1 MARPETPRT
10 GPRPLPLHLGMAL
23 GAWLSSLAALPP
35 ARSGSLGWRHADRAQ
50 AVALQAALA
59 NADPEALAR
68 ALGAEAAGRIG
79 RFLAGIDA
87 YRAHPYRR
95 RLADPPVLW
104 QAGATRVLAFG
115 GPASGAPVLLV
126 PSLINRAYILD
137 LSQRRS
143 FARYLRERGLRPYLL
158 DWGAPGADERGF
170 GLDDYILGRLAPAL
184 GAVRRDAGRPAAL
197 AGYCMGGT
205 MALPLAAL
213 GDGGDGGDV
222 AALVLL
228 ATPWDFHADERVQA
242 GLVAAHTPALAA
254 LSEALGALPADALQ
268 AMFAALDPLLAAR
281 KFSAFAELPP
291 ASAAARNFVAL
302 EDWLN
307 DAVPLTGP
315 VARACLEDWYGANA
329 PARGTW
335 RVGGEAVRPAHVR
348 GPALNVVPARDRI
361 VPPASA
367 EALSAALPAVETWR
381 PPLGHIGM
389 MASPRAKRL
398 LWRRLAD
405 WIAAHAAAPGDHGSA

>member
-1 MARPETPRT
+1 MPARTQAPPPRL

-23 GAWLSSLAALPP
+23 SGWLSSLAALRLS
-35 ARSGSLGWRHADRAQ
+35 RSGSLNWRRADQAQ
-50 AVALQAALA
+50 AMALQEALA
-59 NADPEALAR
+59 RADPEALAR

-79 RFLAGIDA
+79 TFLAGIEG

-95 RLADPPVLW
+95 RLEDPPVLW
-104 QAGATRVLAFG
+104 QAGTTRVLAFG
-115 GPASGAPVLLV
+115 GDTVGAPVLLV

-137 LSQRRS
+137 LRAERS
-143 FARYLRERGLRPYLL
+143 FARYLRDRGLRPYLL
-158 DWGAPGADERGF
+158 DWGAPGADEREF

-184 GAVRRDAGRPAAL
+184 EAVHRDAGRPVVL

-205 MALPLAAL
+205 LVLPLA
-213 GDGGDGGDV
+213 GREDV

-228 ATPWDFHADERVQA
+228 ATPWDFWADGRHQA
-242 GLVAAHTPALAA
+242 RLIAAHLPGLTALIEG
-254 LSEALGALPADALQ
+254 LEQLPPDALQ

-281 KFSAFAELPP
+281 KFSAFADLPP

-329 PARGTW
+329 PARGNW
-335 RVGGEAVRPAHVR
+335 RVGDEPVRPERVTC
-348 GPALNVVPARDRI
+348 PALNVVPARDRI

-367 EALSAALPAVETWR
+367 EALGEALPDVETWR

-398 LWRRLAD
+398 LWRKLAD
-405 WIAAHAAAPGDHGSA
+405 WIAAHSSA

>member
-1 MARPETPRT
+1 MPARTSTPPRL

-23 GAWLSSLAALPP
+23 SGWLSSLAALPLS
-35 ARSGSLGWRHADRAQ
+35 RSGSLSWRHADQTQ
-50 AVALQAALA
+50 ATALQEALA
-59 NADPEALAR
+59 QADPEALAR
-68 ALGAEAAGRIG
+68 ALGAETACRIG
-79 RFLAGIDA
+79 TFLAGIEG

-95 RLADPPVLW
+95 RLTEPPVLW
-104 QAGATRVLAFG
+104 QAGTTRMLAFG
-115 GPASGAPVLLV
+115 GDAGAPVMLV

-137 LSQRRS
+137 LTAQRS
-143 FARYLRERGLRPYLL
+143 FARYLRDRGLRPYLL
-158 DWGAPGADERGF
+158 DWGAPGGDEREF

-184 GAVRRDAGRPAAL
+184 EAVRRHAGRRTVL
-197 AGYCMGGT
+197 TGYCMGGT
-205 MALPLAAL
+205 MVLPLAARADL
-213 GDGGDGGDV
+213 

-228 ATPWDFHADERVQA
+228 ATPWDFWADGRHQA
-242 GLVAAHTPALAA
+242 RLIAAHLPGLTALIDG
-254 LSEALGALPADALQ
+254 LGQLPPDALQ

-281 KFSAFAELPP
+281 KFSAFAALPP

-315 VARACLEDWYGANA
+315 VASACLEDWYGANA
-329 PARGTW
+329 PARGVW
-335 RVGGEAVRPAHVR
+335 QVGGEPVRPERVTR
-348 GPALNVVPARDRI
+348 PALNVVPARDRI

-367 EALSAALPAVETWR
+367 EALGEVLPNVETWR

-398 LWRRLAD
+398 LWRKLAD
-405 WIAAHAAAPGDHGSA
+405 WIAAHANA

>member
-1 MARPETPRT
+1 MAAPATPRL

-23 GAWLSSLAALPP
+23 SGWLSSLAALPP
-35 ARSGSLGWRHADRAQ
+35 ARNGSLNWRHAAP
-50 AVALQAALA
+50 AEATALQADLA
-59 NADPEALAR
+59 RTDPEALAR
-68 ALGAEAAGRIG
+68 ALGVEAATRIG
-79 RFLAGIDA
+79 RFLAGIEG

-95 RLADPPVLW
+95 RLVDPPVLW
-104 QAGATRVLAFG
+104 QSGTTRVVAFG
-115 GPASGAPVLLV
+115 GEASGAPVLLV
-126 PSLINRAYILD
+126 PSLVNRAYILD
-137 LSQRRS
+137 LTAQRS

-158 DWGAPGADERGF
+158 DWGAPGAEEREF
-170 GLDDYILGRLAPAL
+170 GLDDYILGRLEPAL
-184 GAVRRDAGRPAAL
+184 EAVRKDAGQPLTL

-205 MALPLAAL
+205 MVLPLAARS
-213 GDGGDGGDV
+213 DV

-228 ATPWDFHADERVQA
+228 ATPWDFWADGRHQA
-242 GLVAAHTPALAA
+242 RLIAAHLPGLTALIEC
-254 LSEALGALPADALQ
+254 LEQLPLDALQ

-281 KFSAFAELPP
+281 KFSAFAALPP
-291 ASAAARNFVAL
+291 SSAAARNFVAL

-329 PARGTW
+329 PANGAW
-335 RVGGEAVRPAHVR
+335 RVGGQAVRPERVTC
-348 GPALNVVPARDRI
+348 PALNVIPARDRI

-367 EALSAALPAVETWR
+367 EALSTALPHVETWR

-398 LWRRLAD
+398 LWRRLAA
-405 WIAAHAAAPGDHGSA
+405 WIADHAAA

>member
-1 MARPETPRT
+1 
-10 GPRPLPLHLGMAL
+10 MAL
-23 GAWLSSLAALPP
+23 GGWLSSLAALPP
-35 ARSGSLGWRHADRAQ
+35 ARSGSLNWRSAIPAE
-50 AVALQAALA
+50 ATALQEALA
-59 NADPEALAR
+59 KAEPEALAR
-68 ALGAEAAGRIG
+68 ALGAEAATRIA
-79 RFLAGIDA
+79 RFLDGIKG

-104 QAGATRVLAFG
+104 QAGTTRVLAFG
-115 GPASGAPVLLV
+115 GEAAGAPVLLV

-137 LSQRRS
+137 LRPERS
-143 FARYLRERGLRPYLL
+143 FARYLRGRGLRPYLL
-158 DWGAPGADERGF
+158 DWGAPGAEERTF

-184 GAVRRDAGRPAAL
+184 EAVRRHAGRPVAL

-205 MALPLAAL
+205 MVLPLAARA
-213 GDGGDGGDV
+213 DV

-228 ATPWDFHADERVQA
+228 ATPWDFRADGGHQA
-242 GLVAAHTPALAA
+242 RMITAHRPGLTL
-254 LSEALGALPADALQ
+254 LNESLGHLPPDALQ

-281 KFSAFAELPP
+281 KFSAFAQLPP

-315 VARACLEDWYGANA
+315 VARACLEDWYGGNA
-329 PARGTW
+329 PARGLW
-335 RVGGEAVRPAHVR
+335 RVGGEAVRPER
-348 GPALNVVPARDRI
+348 ITCPALNVVPARDRI

-367 EALSAALPAVETWR
+367 EALSDALPHVETWR

-398 LWRRLAD
+398 LWRKLAA
-405 WIAAHAAAPGDHGSA
+405 WIAAHAAA

>member
-1 MARPETPRT
+1 MPARTPAPPPRL

-23 GAWLSSLAALPP
+23 SGWLSSLAALRLS
-35 ARSGSLGWRHADRAQ
+35 RSGSLNWRRADRAQ
-50 AVALQAALA
+50 ATALQEALA
-59 NADPEALAR
+59 EADPEALAR
-68 ALGAEAAGRIG
+68 ALGAEAATRIG
-79 RFLAGIDA
+79 AFLAGIEG

-104 QAGATRVLAFG
+104 QAGTTRVLDFG
-115 GPASGAPVLLV
+115 GDAAGAPVLLV

-137 LSQRRS
+137 LRAERS
-143 FARYLRERGLRPYLL
+143 FARYLRDRGLRPYLL
-158 DWGAPGADERGF
+158 DWGAPGADERDF

-184 GAVRRDAGRPAAL
+184 EAVHRDAGRPVAL

-205 MALPLAAL
+205 LVLPLA
-213 GDGGDGGDV
+213 GREDV

-228 ATPWDFHADERVQA
+228 ATPWDFWADGRHQA
-242 GLVAAHTPALAA
+242 RLIAAHLPGLTALIEG
-254 LSEALGALPADALQ
+254 LEQLPPDALQ

-281 KFSAFAELPP
+281 KFSAFAALPP
-291 ASAAARNFVAL
+291 TSAAARNFVAL

-315 VARACLEDWYGANA
+315 VARACLNDWYGANA
-329 PARGTW
+329 PARGNW
-335 RVGGEAVRPAHVR
+335 RVGDQPVRPERVTC
-348 GPALNVVPARDRI
+348 PALNVVPARDRI

-367 EALSAALPAVETWR
+367 EALGEALPDVETWR

-398 LWRRLAD
+398 LWRKLAD
-405 WIAAHAAAPGDHGSA
+405 WIAAHASA

>member
-1 MARPETPRT
+1 MPAQAAPPPRL

-23 GAWLSSLAALPP
+23 SGWLSSLAALPLS
-35 ARSGSLGWRHADRAQ
+35 RSGSLSWRHADRAQ
-50 AVALQAALA
+50 ASALQEALA
-59 NADPEALAR
+59 RAEPEALAR

-79 RFLAGIDA
+79 TFLAGIEG

-95 RLADPPVLW
+95 RLEDPPTLW
-104 QAGATRVLAFG
+104 QDGTTRVLAFG
-115 GPASGAPVLLV
+115 GDAVGAPVLLV

-137 LSQRRS
+137 LTAQRS
-143 FARYLRERGLRPYLL
+143 FARYLRERGLRPHLL
-158 DWGAPGADERGF
+158 DWGAPGADEREF

-184 GAVRRDAGRPAAL
+184 EAVRRDAGRPVVL

-205 MALPLAAL
+205 MVLPLAACE
-213 GDGGDGGDV
+213 DV

-228 ATPWDFHADERVQA
+228 ATPWDFWADDRQQARPIAAHLA
-242 GLVAAHTPALAA
+242 GLTALIDG
-254 LSEALGALPADALQ
+254 LGQLPPDALQ
-268 AMFAALDPLLAAR
+268 AMFAVLDPLLAAR
-281 KFSAFAELPP
+281 KFSAFAALPP

-315 VARACLEDWYGANA
+315 VARACLLDWYSVNA
-329 PARGTW
+329 PARGNW
-335 RVGGEAVRPAHVR
+335 RVGGEPVRPKRVTC
-348 GPALNVVPARDRI
+348 PALNVVPAHDRI

-367 EALSAALPAVETWR
+367 EALGEALPNVETWR

-389 MASPRAKRL
+389 MASARAKRL
-398 LWRRLAD
+398 LWRKLAD
-405 WIAAHAAAPGDHGSA
+405 WIAAHANA

>member
-1 MARPETPRT
+1 MAAETRPRL

-23 GAWLSSLAALPP
+23 GGWLSSLAALPP
-35 ARSGSLGWRHADRAQ
+35 ARSGSLTWRHAIPAE
-50 AVALQAALA
+50 AAALQEALA
-59 NADPEALAR
+59 KAEPEALAR
-68 ALGAEAAGRIG
+68 ALGAEAASRIA
-79 RFLAGIDA
+79 RFLDGIEG

-95 RLADPPVLW
+95 HLQDPPVLW
-104 QAGATRVLAFG
+104 QAGTTRVLAFG
-115 GPASGAPVLLV
+115 GESSGAAVLLV
-126 PSLINRAYILD
+126 PSLINRSYILD
-137 LSQRRS
+137 LTTRRS

-158 DWGAPGADERGF
+158 DWGAPGAEERAF

-184 GAVRRDAGRPAAL
+184 EAVRRHAGRPVAL

-205 MALPLAAL
+205 MVLPLAAHA
-213 GDGGDGGDV
+213 DV

-228 ATPWDFHADERVQA
+228 ATPWDFHADGRHQA
-242 GLVAAHTPALAA
+242 RLIAAHRPGLTALNE
-254 LSEALGALPADALQ
+254 SLGQLPPDALQ

-281 KFSAFAELPP
+281 KFTAFAQLPP

-307 DAVPLTGP
+307 DAVPLAGP

-329 PARGTW
+329 PATGNW
-335 RVGGEAVRPAHVR
+335 CVGGEAVRPERVTC
-348 GPALNVVPARDRI
+348 PALNVVPARDRI

-367 EALSAALPAVETWR
+367 EALSTALPDVETWR

-398 LWRRLAD
+398 LWRKLAA
-405 WIAAHAAAPGDHGSA
+405 WIAAHATA

>member
-1 MARPETPRT
+1 MAPPAPRQ
-10 GPRPLPLHLGMAL
+10 GPRPLPLHLGMAAS
-23 GAWLSSLAALPP
+23 GWLSSLAALPR
-35 ARSGSLGWRHADRAQ
+35 ARSGSLHWRHAAPERTK
-50 AVALQAALA
+50 ALEAALA
-59 NADPEALAR
+59 AADPEALAR

-79 RFLAGIDA
+79 RFLDGIRG

-104 QAGATRVLAFG
+104 QAGTTRVFCFG
-115 GPASGAPVLLV
+115 GEPAGAPVLLV

-137 LSQRRS
+137 LTARRS
-143 FARYLRERGLRPYLL
+143 FARSLRERGLRPYLV
-158 DWGAPGADERGF
+158 DWGAPAAEEMGF
-170 GLDDYILGRLAPAL
+170 GLDDYIIGRLAPAL
-184 GAVRRDAGRPAAL
+184 AAVRRDAGRPL
-197 AGYCMGGT
+197 VLVGYCMGGT
-205 MALPLAAL
+205 MALPLAAR
-213 GDGGDGGDV
+213 DDGGDV

-228 ATPWDFHADERVQA
+228 ATPWDFHADDGRQA
-242 GLVAAHTPALAA
+242 RLVATHLPG
-254 LSEALGALPADALQ
+254 LSGLIEGAGQLPADALQ

-281 KFSAFAELPP
+281 KFSAFAQLPP
-291 ASAAARNFVAL
+291 GSAAAQKFVAL

-335 RVGGEAVRPAHVR
+335 RVAGETVRPARVR
-348 GPALNVVPARDRI
+348 AHALNVVPARDRI

-367 EALSAALPAVETWR
+367 AALSAALPAVETWR

-405 WIAAHAAAPGDHGSA
+405 WIAAHAACGDA

>member
-1 MARPETPRT
+1 MASA
-10 GPRPLPLHLGMAL
+10 G
-23 GAWLSSLAALPP
+23 WLSSLAALP
-35 ARSGSLGWRHADRAQ
+35 ASRSGSLHWRHAPQAQ
-50 AVALQAALA
+50 AAALEQA
-59 NADPEALAR
+59 LAHADPEALAR
-68 ALGAEAAGRIG
+68 ALGADAARRIG
-79 RFLAGIDA
+79 RFLDGIEG

-115 GPASGAPVLLV
+115 GPAAGAPVLLV

-137 LSQRRS
+137 LTARRS

-158 DWGAPGADERGF
+158 DWGAPGAEERDF
-170 GLDDYILGRLAPAL
+170 GLDDYIVGRLGPAL
-184 GAVRRDAGRPAAL
+184 EAVRRDAGRPLAL

-205 MALPLAAL
+205 MVLPLAARAE
-213 GDGGDGGDV
+213 V

-228 ATPWDFHADERVQA
+228 ATPWDFCADGGQA
-242 GLVAAHTPALAA
+242 RLVAAHTPVLTALIQG
-254 LSEALGALPADALQ
+254 LGQLPADALQ

-281 KFSAFAELPP
+281 KFTAFGALPP

-329 PARGTW
+329 PARGGW
-335 RVGGEAVRPAHVR
+335 RVGGAAVRPER
-348 GPALNVVPARDRI
+348 IRCPALNVVPARDRI

-367 EALSAALPAVETWR
+367 AALSAVLGQVETWR

-405 WIAAHAAAPGDHGSA
+405 WIARTV

>member
-1 MARPETPRT
+1 MAAPATPRP

-23 GAWLSSLAALPP
+23 SGWLSSLAALPP
-35 ARSGSLGWRHADRAQ
+35 ARSGSLNWRHADRA
-50 AVALQAALA
+50 AAAALQGALA
-59 NADPEALAR
+59 RTDPEALAR
-68 ALGAEAAGRIG
+68 ALGAEAARRIG
-79 RFLAGIDA
+79 RFLAGIEG

-95 RLADPPVLW
+95 RLEDPPVLW
-104 QAGATRVLAFG
+104 QAGTTRVLAFG
-115 GPASGAPVLLV
+115 GEASGAPVLLV

-137 LSQRRS
+137 LTTHRS

-158 DWGAPGADERGF
+158 DWGAPGREERQF
-170 GLDDYILGRLAPAL
+170 GLDDYILGRLEPAL
-184 GAVRRDAGRPAAL
+184 EAVGEDTGRPVVL

-205 MALPLAAL
+205 MVLPLAARA
-213 GDGGDGGDV
+213 DV

-228 ATPWDFHADERVQA
+228 ATPWDFRADGGHQA
-242 GLVAAHTPALAA
+242 RLIAAHLPGLTALIQG
-254 LSEALGALPADALQ
+254 LGQLPPDALQ

-281 KFSAFAELPP
+281 KFSAFAQLPP

-329 PARGTW
+329 PAKGNW
-335 RVGGEAVRPAHVR
+335 QVGGKPVRPERVTC
-348 GPALNVVPARDRI
+348 PALNVVPARDRI
-361 VPPASA
+361 VPPAS
-367 EALSAALPAVETWR
+367 SAALSDALPDVETWR

-389 MASPRAKRL
+389 MASPRCKRL
-398 LWRRLAD
+398 LWRKLAG
-405 WIAAHAAAPGDHGSA
+405 WIAAHGSA

>member
-1 MARPETPRT
+1 
-10 GPRPLPLHLGMAL
+10 MAL
-23 GAWLSSLAALPP
+23 SGWLSSLAALRLS
-35 ARSGSLGWRHADRAQ
+35 RSGSLNWRRADRAQ
-50 AVALQAALA
+50 ATALQEALTQ
-59 NADPEALAR
+59 ADPEALAR
-68 ALGAEAAGRIG
+68 ALGAEAATRIG
-79 RFLAGIDA
+79 TFLAGIEG

-95 RLADPPVLW
+95 RLEDPPVLW
-104 QAGATRVLAFG
+104 QAGTTRVLAFG
-115 GPASGAPVLLV
+115 GDAAGAPVLLV

-137 LSQRRS
+137 LRAERS
-143 FARYLRERGLRPYLL
+143 FARYLRQRGLRPYLL
-158 DWGAPGADERGF
+158 DWGAPGADEREF

-184 GAVRRDAGRPAAL
+184 EAVHRDAGRPVAL

-205 MALPLAAL
+205 LVLPLAARE
-213 GDGGDGGDV
+213 DV

-228 ATPWDFHADERVQA
+228 ATPWDFWADGRHQA
-242 GLVAAHTPALAA
+242 HLIAAHLPGLTALIEG
-254 LSEALGALPADALQ
+254 LEQLPPDALQ

-281 KFSAFAELPP
+281 KFSAFADLPP

-329 PARGTW
+329 PARGKW
-335 RVGGEAVRPAHVR
+335 LVGDEPVRPERVTC
-348 GPALNVVPARDRI
+348 PALNVVPARDRI

-367 EALSAALPAVETWR
+367 EALGEALPDVETWR

-398 LWRRLAD
+398 LWRKLAD
-405 WIAAHAAAPGDHGSA
+405 WIAAHASA

>member
-1 MARPETPRT
+1 
-10 GPRPLPLHLGMAL
+10 MAL
-23 GAWLSSLAALPP
+23 GGWLSSLAALPL
-35 ARSGSLGWRHADRAQ
+35 ARGGSLNWRHAPPARAK
-50 AVALQAALA
+50 AIEEALA
-59 NADPEALAR
+59 GADPEALAH
-68 ALGAEAAGRIG
+68 ALGAEAARRIG
-79 RFLAGIDA
+79 TFLDGIEA

-104 QAGATRVLAFG
+104 QAGATRVLAFDG
-115 GPASGAPVLLV
+115 QAAGPPILLV

-137 LSQRRS
+137 LTARRS
-143 FARYLRERGLRPYLL
+143 FARYLGQRGLRPYLL

-170 GLDDYILGRLAPAL
+170 GLDDYIAGRLAPAL
-184 GAVRRDAGRPAAL
+184 EAVHRDAGRPLAL

-205 MALPLAAL
+205 MVLPLAARAE
-213 GDGGDGGDV
+213 V

-228 ATPWDFHADERVQA
+228 ATPWDFWGDGRHQA
-242 GLVAAHTPALAA
+242 SLIAAHMPALTA
-254 LSEALGALPADALQ
+254 LADALGELPADALQ

-281 KFSAFAELPP
+281 KFSAFARLPP
-291 ASAAARNFVAL
+291 ASAAAHSFVAL

-307 DAVPLTGP
+307 DAVPLAGP
-315 VARACLEDWYGANA
+315 VAKACLEDWYGANA
-329 PARGTW
+329 PARGAW
-335 RVGGEAVRPAHVR
+335 RVAGEGVLPEGVRA
-348 GPALNVVPARDRI
+348 PALNVVPARDRI

-367 EALSAALPAVETWR
+367 EALSEALGHVETWR

-405 WIAAHAAAPGDHGSA
+405 WVVANT

>member
-1 MARPETPRT
+1 MVPPAPPRQ
-10 GPRPLPLHLGMAL
+10 GPRPLPLHLGMAAT
-23 GAWLSSLAALPP
+23 GWLSSLAALPLT
-35 ARSGSLGWRHADRAQ
+35 RSGSLHWRHAPADQ
-50 AVALQAALA
+50 AKALEAALA
-59 NADPEALAR
+59 AADPEALAR

-79 RFLAGIDA
+79 RFLDGIRG

-95 RLADPPVLW
+95 RLADPPLLW
-104 QAGATRVLAFG
+104 QAGTTRVFCFG
-115 GPASGAPVLLV
+115 GEAAGAPVLLV

-137 LSQRRS
+137 LTARRS
-143 FARYLRERGLRPYLL
+143 FARFLRERGLRPYLV
-158 DWGAPGADERGF
+158 DWGAPGAGERGF
-170 GLDDYILGRLAPAL
+170 GLDDYIVGRLAPAL
-184 GAVRRDAGRPAAL
+184 AAVRRDAGRPLVL

-205 MALPLAAL
+205 MALPLAAR
-213 GDGGDGGDV
+213 DDGGDV

-228 ATPWDFHADERVQA
+228 ATPWDFHADDGRQA
-242 GLVAAHTPALAA
+242 RLVAAHRPALTA
-254 LSEALGALPADALQ
+254 LAEALGALPADALQ

-281 KFSAFAELPP
+281 KFSAFAALPP

-335 RVGGEAVRPAHVR
+335 RVAGETVRLAR
-348 GPALNVVPARDRI
+348 IRAPALNVVPARDRI

-367 EALSAALPAVETWR
+367 AALSAALPAVETWR

-389 MASPRAKRL
+389 MASPRARRL

-405 WIAAHAAAPGDHGSA
+405 WIAAHAACGDA

>member
-1 MARPETPRT
+1 
-10 GPRPLPLHLGMAL
+10 MAL
-23 GAWLSSLAALPP
+23 CGWLSSLAALPP
-35 ARSGSLGWRHADRAQ
+35 ARSGSLNWRNAIPAE
-50 AVALQAALA
+50 ATALQEALA
-59 NADPEALAR
+59 RAEPEALAR
-68 ALGAEAAGRIG
+68 ALGAEAATRIA
-79 RFLAGIDA
+79 RFLSGIEG

-95 RLADPPVLW
+95 RLQDPPVLW
-104 QAGATRVLAFG
+104 QAGTTRVLAFG
-115 GPASGAPVLLV
+115 GAASGAAVLLV

-137 LSQRRS
+137 LTAERS
-143 FARYLRERGLRPYLL
+143 FARYLRERGLRPYLV
-158 DWGAPGADERGF
+158 DWGAPGAAEREF
-170 GLDDYILGRLAPAL
+170 GLDDYILGRIAPAL
-184 GAVRRDAGRPAAL
+184 EAVRADEGRPVTL

-205 MALPLAAL
+205 MVLPLAARA
-213 GDGGDGGDV
+213 DV

-228 ATPWDFHADERVQA
+228 ATPWDFRADGGHQA
-242 GLVAAHTPALAA
+242 RMIAAHQPGLAA
-254 LSEALGALPADALQ
+254 LTEGVGQLPPDTLQ

-281 KFSAFAELPP
+281 KFSAFAQLPP

-329 PARGTW
+329 PAKGHW
-335 RVGGEAVRPAHVR
+335 LVGGKAVRPERVTC
-348 GPALNVVPARDRI
+348 PALNVVPARDRI

-367 EALSAALPAVETWR
+367 AALSDTLPHVETWR

-398 LWRRLAD
+398 LWRKLAA
-405 WIAAHAAAPGDHGSA
+405 WISTHAGA

>member
-1 MARPETPRT
+1 MAAPARPRL

-23 GAWLSSLAALPP
+23 SGWLSSLAALPP
-35 ARSGSLGWRHADRAQ
+35 ARSGSLNWRTAIPAE
-50 AVALQAALA
+50 ATALQEALA
-59 NADPEALAR
+59 KAEPEALAR
-68 ALGAEAAGRIG
+68 ALGAEAATRIA
-79 RFLAGIDA
+79 RFLDGIEG
-87 YRAHPYRR
+87 YRTHPYRR

-104 QAGATRVLAFG
+104 QAGTTRVLAFG
-115 GPASGAPVLLV
+115 GEAAGAPALLV

-137 LSQRRS
+137 LRPERS
-143 FARYLRERGLRPYLL
+143 FARYLRGRGLRPYLL
-158 DWGAPGADERGF
+158 DWGAPGAEERAF

-184 GAVRRDAGRPAAL
+184 EAVRRHAGRPVTL

-205 MALPLAAL
+205 MVLPLAARA
-213 GDGGDGGDV
+213 DV

-228 ATPWDFHADERVQA
+228 ATPWDFRADGGHQA
-242 GLVAAHTPALAA
+242 RMIAAHRPGLTALIQA
-254 LSEALGALPADALQ
+254 LEQLPPDALQ

-281 KFSAFAELPP
+281 KFSAFAALPP

-315 VARACLEDWYGANA
+315 VARACLDDWYGANA
-329 PARGTW
+329 PARGLW
-335 RVGGEAVRPAHVR
+335 RVGGEAVRPERIAC
-348 GPALNVVPARDRI
+348 PALNVVPARDRI

-367 EALSAALPAVETWR
+367 EALSDALPHVETWR

-398 LWRRLAD
+398 LWRKLAA
-405 WIAAHAAAPGDHGSA
+405 WIADHATD

>member
-1 MARPETPRT
+1 MAAPARPRL

-23 GAWLSSLAALPP
+23 SGWLSSLAALPP
-35 ARSGSLGWRHADRAQ
+35 ARSGSLNWRNAIPAE
-50 AVALQAALA
+50 ATALQEALA
-59 NADPEALAR
+59 RAEPEALAR
-68 ALGAEAAGRIG
+68 ALGAEAATRIA
-79 RFLAGIDA
+79 RFLDGIEG

-95 RLADPPVLW
+95 RLQDPPALW
-104 QAGATRVLAFG
+104 QAGTTRVLAFG
-115 GPASGAPVLLV
+115 GEAAGAPALLV

-137 LSQRRS
+137 LRPERS
-143 FARYLRERGLRPYLL
+143 FARYLRGRGLRPYLL
-158 DWGAPGADERGF
+158 DWGAPDAEERAF
-170 GLDDYILGRLAPAL
+170 GLDDYIIGRLAPAL
-184 GAVRRDAGRPAAL
+184 EAVRRDAGRPVAL

-205 MALPLAAL
+205 MVLPLAAHA
-213 GDGGDGGDV
+213 DV

-228 ATPWDFHADERVQA
+228 ATPWDFHADGRHQA
-242 GLVAAHTPALAA
+242 RMIATHRPGLTALNA
-254 LSEALGALPADALQ
+254 SLGQLPPDALQ

-281 KFSAFAELPP
+281 KFSAFAQLPP

-307 DAVPLTGP
+307 DAVPLAGA

-329 PARGTW
+329 PARGLW
-335 RVGGEAVRPAHVR
+335 RVGGEAVRPERVR
-348 GPALNVVPARDRI
+348 CPALNVVPARDRI

-367 EALSAALPAVETWR
+367 EALSDALPNVETWR

-398 LWRRLAD
+398 LWRKLAA
-405 WIAAHAAAPGDHGSA
+405 WIAAHANA

>member
-1 MARPETPRT
+1 MPAPAPMRP

-23 GAWLSSLAALPP
+23 SGWLSSLAALPP
-35 ARSGSLGWRHADRAQ
+35 ARSGSLTWRHADRAQ
-50 AVALQAALA
+50 ATALQEALA
-59 NADPEALAR
+59 ETEPEALAR
-68 ALGAEAAGRIG
+68 ALGAEVAGRIG
-79 RFLAGIDA
+79 RFLAGIEG

-95 RLADPPVLW
+95 RLEDPPVLW
-104 QAGATRVLAFG
+104 QAGTTRVLAFG
-115 GPASGAPVLLV
+115 GETSGAPVLLV

-137 LSQRRS
+137 LTTQRS

-158 DWGAPGADERGF
+158 DWGAPGADEWSF

-184 GAVRRDAGRPAAL
+184 EAVHREAGRPVAL

-205 MALPLAAL
+205 MVLPLATRAE
-213 GDGGDGGDV
+213 V

-228 ATPWDFHADERVQA
+228 ATPWDFWADGRHQA
-242 GLVAAHTPALAA
+242 RLIAAHLPGLTALIEG
-254 LSEALGALPADALQ
+254 LKHLPPDALQ

-281 KFSAFAELPP
+281 KFSAFAELPTG
-291 ASAAARNFVAL
+291 SAAARNFVAL

-329 PARGTW
+329 PARGLW
-335 RVGGEAVRPAHVR
+335 RVGSEAVRPERVR
-348 GPALNVVPARDRI
+348 APSLNVVPARDRI

-367 EALSAALPAVETWR
+367 AALSEALPDVETWR

-398 LWRRLAD
+398 LWRKLAK
-405 WIAAHAAAPGDHGSA
+405 WIAVHGNA

>member
-1 MARPETPRT
+1 MAAQATPRL

-23 GAWLSSLAALPP
+23 GGWLSSLAALQLARNGSLNWRHAPP
-35 ARSGSLGWRHADRAQ
+35 ARTNALQ
-50 AVALQAALA
+50 VALAR
-59 NADPEALAR
+59 ADPETLAH

-79 RFLAGIDA
+79 TFLAGIEA

-104 QAGATRVLAFG
+104 QDGTTRVLAFG
-115 GPASGAPVLLV
+115 GEESGAPVLLV

-137 LSQRRS
+137 LTARRS

-184 GAVRRDAGRPAAL
+184 EAVRRDAGRPLAL

-205 MALPLAAL
+205 MVLPLATRA
-213 GDGGDGGDV
+213 DV

-228 ATPWDFHADERVQA
+228 ATPWDFGADGGTQA
-242 GLVAAHTPALAA
+242 NLVATCRPALVA
-254 LSEALGALPADALQ
+254 LADALGALPADALQ
-268 AMFAALDPLLAAR
+268 AMFAGLDPLLAAR
-281 KFSAFAELPP
+281 KFSAFAQLPP
-291 ASAAARNFVAL
+291 RSAAARNFVAL

-329 PARGTW
+329 PARAAW
-335 RVGGEAVRPAHVR
+335 LVGGKAVRPERVPC
-348 GPALNVVPARDRI
+348 PALNVVPARDRI

-367 EALSAALPAVETWR
+367 EALSAVLPAVETWR

-405 WIAAHAAAPGDHGSA
+405 WIAAHSAPSPRGGH

>member
-1 MARPETPRT
+1 MTSPAQPRP

-23 GAWLSSLAALPP
+23 GVWLSSLAALRLT
-35 ARSGSLGWRHADRAQ
+35 RSGSLTWRHADRVQ
-50 AVALQAALA
+50 ASALQEALA
-59 NADPEALAR
+59 EADPEALAH
-68 ALGAEAAGRIG
+68 ALGAEAAGRIR
-79 RFLAGIDA
+79 RFRAGIDA

-95 RLADPPVLW
+95 RLTDPPVFW

-115 GPASGAPVLLV
+115 GPSSGAPVLLV

-137 LSQRRS
+137 LQATRS
-143 FARYLRERGLRPYLL
+143 FARYLGERGLHPYLL
-158 DWGAPGADERGF
+158 DWGQPGADERDF

-184 GAVRRDAGRPAAL
+184 EAVRRDAGRPPAL

-205 MALPLAAL
+205 LALPLAARTE
-213 GDGGDGGDV
+213 V

-228 ATPWDFHADERVQA
+228 ATPWDFQADGGHQA
-242 GLVAAHTPALAA
+242 RLVAASMPALRA
-254 LSEALGALPADALQ
+254 LIEASGHMPADALQ
-268 AMFAALDPLLAAR
+268 AMFASLDPLLAAR

-315 VARACLEDWYGANA
+315 VARACLEGWYGANA
-329 PARGTW
+329 PQRGTW
-335 RVGGEAVRPAHVR
+335 RVGGEAVRPERIRAR
-348 GPALNVVPARDRI
+348 ALNVVPARDRI

-367 EALSAALPAVETWR
+367 QALSAALPRVETWH

-398 LWRRLAD
+398 FWRRLAE
-405 WIAAHAAAPGDHGSA
+405 WIAAHADA